1 MGRFVLR
8 GLSLAVAIVAFGSAV
23 GCASKPKSTPLFP
36 EKINLTPT
44 NPTSLAL
51 GGTLTFSASAQTTG
65 GTTVNVPITYSSS
78 DTSVLNFSANGVAC
92 AGLWDVAFTT
102 CTPGN
107 IGVVQVTA
115 TAVGAHSVPTY
126 VFVHPPIDSI
136 TVNGILLDGVPVQE
150 PCLSQSQSMTLEAHA
165 FRNGTDITAS
175 VGPFT
180 WSANNVSVATLTP
193 LVNLAYSF
201 PTNRVTATA
210 LTPGIT
216 HIYASASGVSSNTF
230 QQPQYN
236 QTPGD
241 PSSPVSPPLDFFAT
255 CPINSITLDLETPAS
270 DQTSFS
276 VAKGTGETAVA
287 TMTDIMGNSTL
298 PNTNGGIVLSKIPLT
313 WVASQ
318 SGVLAAG
325 GNCTN
330 TCALTTPSPGAGSVM
345 ASCSPPTCNVG
356 FPEVPASLSTTA
368 QIDACTNFF
377 QANAPAGF
385 SCSQL
390 IPAPV
395 YAPTAISGIITGTPN
410 AATILAGSTGCLNQ
424 PPSTCS
430 ASIYELT
437 KGAAGTHVPLP
448 TAPNSLMFD
457 PSGARV
463 YMGSAFGSAAINPAN
478 FGTTNSPFTSF
489 GTVTGTILATS
500 ANGSIPLFA
509 DTLHTPNQVYIIP
522 TNAAP
527 VALSIA
533 APSGAA
539 FSPDG
544 LKTYILG
551 NGGSSLY
558 LYSPLQALQG
568 PISLSGKGS
577 TIGFSTNGAF
587 AFIAEKAA
595 SAGANLTAFANC
607 TNSARGPIVPAATI
621 ALPADPL
628 LMKVLPNAHMDG
640 RDSYGNLIPDGVH
653 ILVLDATGFDI
664 ITAEISGSTCPQTLT
679 FVSNDPVRPVQRIE
693 LGQGTLQ
700 PLNFFASADASQL
713 YVVSSNSSTILVYN
727 FISGAVVGG
736 IELLGNALPLSADI
750 SPDTTS
756 LAIAGSDGM
765 VHEISTLL
773 GGGDLVQISFPD
785 LPNYLNPFCTFTPNS
800 GPCTLTTV
808 LVKP

>member
-1 MGRFVLR
+1 MGRFALR
-8 GLSLAVAIVAFGSAV
+8 GLGLVVAIVAFGGAV
-23 GCASKPKSTPLFP
+23 GCGSKAKSTPLFP

-51 GGTLTFSASAQTTG
+51 GGTLAFSASAQTTG
-65 GTTVNVPITYSSS
+65 GTTINVPITYSSS
-78 DTSVLNFSANGVAC
+78 DTSVLNLSANGVAC
-92 AGLWDVAFTT
+92 AGLWDAAFTT

-107 IGVVQVTA
+107 TGVVQVTA
-115 TAVGAHSVPTY
+115 SAVGAHSVPTY
-126 VFVHPPIDSI
+126 IFVHPPIDSI
-136 TVNGILLDGVPVQE
+136 TVNGVLLDGVPVQE
-150 PCLSQSQSMTLEAHA
+150 PCLSQSQTMTFEAHA
-165 FRNGTDITAS
+165 FHNGTDITAS

-180 WSANNVSVATLTP
+180 WSANNVSVVTLSP
-193 LVNLAYSF
+193 LVNLAYDF
-201 PTNRVTATA
+201 PTNQVTATA
-210 LTPGIT
+210 VTPGIT
-216 HIYASASGVSSNTF
+216 RIYASASGVSSNTF
-230 QQPQYN
+230 QQPQYSN
-236 QTPGD
+236 SNGT
-241 PSSPVSPPLDFFAT
+241 SPVLDFFAT
-255 CPINSITLDLETPAS
+255 CPIRDLSLDLDTPAS
-270 DQTSFS
+270 GQTSFS
-276 VAKGTGETAVA
+276 VAKGTGETAIA

-313 WVASQ
+313 WVASHN
-318 SGVLAAG
+318 SVLAAG
-325 GNCTN
+325 ANCTN
-330 TCALTTPSPGAGSVM
+330 TCALTTPSAGAGSVM
-345 ASCSPPTCNVG
+345 ASCSPPTCNIG
-356 FPEVPASLSTTA
+356 FPQVPASLSTTA

-385 SCSQL
+385 SCSQV

-395 YAPTAISGIITGTPN
+395 YAPTAISGVITGTPN
-410 AATILAGSTGCLNQ
+410 TATIIAGSMGCLDQ

-430 ASIYELT
+430 TSIYQLT
-437 KGAAGTHVPLP
+437 KGAAGSHVPLP

-478 FGTTNSPFTSF
+478 FGTTNSPFTTF

-509 DTLHTPNQVYIIP
+509 DTLHTPNQVYVIP
-522 TNAAP
+522 TTGTP
-527 VALSIA
+527 IALNIA
-533 APSGAA
+533 APTAAA

-544 LKTYILG
+544 LKTYIVANSG
-551 NGGSSLY
+551 TSLY

-568 PISLSGKGS
+568 PIPLSGNATAIS
-577 TIGFSTNGAF
+577 FSPNGAF
-587 AFIAEKAA
+587 ALIAEKGG
-595 SAGANLTAFANC
+595 SAGPNLTAFANC
-607 TNSARGPIVPAATI
+607 TNSAMGPIAPAATF

-640 RDSYGNLIPDGVH
+640 RDSNGNLIPDGVH

-664 ITAEISGSTCPQTLT
+664 LTADISGSACPQTLT
-679 FVSNDPVRPVQRIE
+679 PDPLHPVERIE
-693 LGQGTLQ
+693 LGQGPLQ

-713 YVVSSNSSTILVYN
+713 YVVSSNSSTILIYN

-750 SPDTTS
+750 SPDAGTIV
-756 LAIAGSDGM
+756 IAGSDGM
-765 VHEISTLL
+765 VHEVSTLL

-785 LPNYLNPFCTFTPNS
+785 LPNYLNAFCTFTPNS